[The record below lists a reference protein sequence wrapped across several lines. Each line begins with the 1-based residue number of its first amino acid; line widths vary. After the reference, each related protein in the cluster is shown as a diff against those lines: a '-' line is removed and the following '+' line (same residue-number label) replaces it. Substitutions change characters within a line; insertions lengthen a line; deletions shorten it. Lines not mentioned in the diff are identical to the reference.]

1 MAGRHGGRG
10 PADRVP
16 LESLLATALRAD
28 AAGREERALAAF
40 RDARDSGTHRA
51 ARTRRR
57 DDWRPRRPARR
68 ITLSVLAAGLTLGGV
83 AYAAI
88 DAGRGPAAEDPGRP
102 SDRPSA
108 SGSAAPVPARPS
120 PSRTAAQPAPG
131 TPAETTAVPDR
142 PAPAQDPEAHCRAY
156 ERLPDPARNATA
168 WRRLVEAAGGED
180 EVAAYCAR
188 LTTPPT
194 ARPAPSGRPT
204 DPGRPTRTHPGNG
217 SAQSENKGGN
227 KSGKQ

>member
-28 AAGREERALAAF
+28 AAGREDRALAAF
-40 RDARDSGTHRA
+40 RDARDSGTHQA

-68 ITLSVLAAGLTLGGV
+68 ITLSVLAAGLALGGV

-88 DAGRGPAAEDPGRP
+88 DAGRPAPGDTDRHRDRPPAATTPP
-102 SDRPSA
+102 P
-108 SGSAAPVPARPS
+108 PARPT
-120 PSRTAAQPAPG
+120 PEAPAP
-131 TPAETTAVPDR
+131 TSADPTRTSAPADPDR
-142 PAPAQDPEAHCRAY
+142 PAPAPDPEADCRAY

-168 WRRLVEAAGGED
+168 WRRLVAAAGGED

-188 LTTPPT
+188 RLTTPPT
-194 ARPAPSGRPT
+194 ARPAPPDRPA

-217 SAQSENKGGN
+217 SAQSANKGGS
-227 KSGKQ
+227 KGGKQ